1 MTEEL
6 DISDTTQAKSLQLVA
21 DDLLGNPRTI
31 KITKVSRVEESK
43 SLIINYEGE
52 NGKPFLPSKTVRRI
66 MQHIW
71 TKNAATWVGKEM
83 TLFRDPDVI
92 WAGQIVGG
100 VRVSHMS
107 HMDKPVTIS
116 LTMNSKS
123 KKPFTIKPL
132 ITKGIKKEIEHNKET
147 AQHEEATIAEKVAAK
162 VFNDAF
168 SLEEDGKKYA
178 GLGVSSYKNWL
189 AGLTPNQKESIK
201 QHHAEWSKIAKD
213 VDG

>member
-6 DISDTTQAKSLQLVA
+6 DISDTTQAKSAQLTS
-21 DDLLGNPRTI
+21 DDLLGGPKTI

-43 SLIINYEGE
+43 SLIINYDGE
-52 NGKPFLPSKTVRRI
+52 NGKPFFPCKTVRRI

-71 TKNAATWVGKEM
+71 TKNAATWIGKEM

-92 WAGQIVGG
+92 WAGQQVGG

-107 HMDKPVTIS
+107 HMDSPVTIS

-123 KKPFTIKPL
+123 KKPFTVKPL
-132 ITKGIKKEIEHNKET
+132 AKSKAAPAPVEPTAVSVNPLEIEGEKFA
-147 AQHEEATIAEKVAAK
+147 AQGISA
-162 VFNDAF
+162 
-168 SLEEDGKKYA
+168 
-178 GLGVSSYKNWL
+178 YKNWL
-189 AGLTPNQKESIK
+189 AGLSAEQKAAIK
-201 QHHAEWSKIAKD
+201 HLHADWSKKAKE

>member
-1 MTEEL
+1 MTEEM

-21 DDLLGNPRTI
+21 DDLLGSPKTI

-43 SLIINYEGE
+43 SLIVNYEGE

-92 WAGQIVGG
+92 WAGQTVGG

-123 KKPFTIKPL
+123 KKPFTVKPL
-132 ITKGIKKEIEHNKET
+132 VAKKQQEELKTVAKEP
-147 AQHEEATIAEKVAAK
+147 E
-162 VFNDAF
+162 N
-168 SLEEDGKKYA
+168 LEEDGLKYA
-178 GLGVSSYKNWL
+178 NLGVSSYKNWL
-189 AGLTPNQKESIK
+189 ALLTPAQKENIK
-201 QHHAEWSKIAKD
+201 QFHSEWSKIAKD